1 MAFKLDLG
9 AGDISPPEFIPMGNA
24 HGSKIYPLDAFL
36 DGSCDVIRASHV
48 LEHFPSGQ
56 VAAVLAE
63 WVRALKPGGVLRIA
77 VPDFAKVAAG
87 YLEGAAQPT
96 EGWLMGG
103 QTEPDDFHRSMFDAD
118 KLRRLLSDAGLVLLR
133 SWESEIDDCAAYPM
147 SLNME
152 GSKPFVSELKVS
164 GAMSVPRLGFMD
176 NFFCGMEAA
185 LACQVK
191 FRKHGGAFWG
201 QSLTNVFERILDED
215 DADLILAMDYDSIF
229 TPKHLATLIQLMML
243 HPEIDALAPIQSS
256 RHLKSSLFTVRG
268 EDGNEPVIKRE
279 DLAADTFR
287 VHTAHFGL
295 TLIRTAALRRLPKP
309 WFHSV
314 PSPAGEWHDGDGH
327 IDEDIQFWRK
337 WEAEGLSLHIA
348 PRVPIGHAELLVKWP
363 DINLETFHQSM
374 TDFQRTGVPEDVWK

>member
-1 MAFKLDLG
+1 MLSLDLG
-9 AGDISPPEFIPMGNA
+9 AGDTSPAGFTPMGNA
-24 HGSKIYPLDAFL
+24 HGSPIYPLANVP
-36 DGSCDVIRASHV
+36 DGRCEIIRASHC
-48 LEHFPSGQ
+48 LEHFPHAKI
-56 VAAVLAE
+56 AAVLAE

-87 YLEGAAQPT
+87 YLEGVPQPT

-103 QTEPDDFHRSMFDAD
+103 QTAPDDFHQSMFDAD
-118 KLRRLLSDAGLVLLR
+118 KLKRLMSDAGLVLLR
-133 SWESEIDDCAAYPM
+133 PWQSEIEDCAAYPM

-164 GAMSVPRLGFMD
+164 GAMSVPRLGFME
-176 NFFCGMEAA
+176 NMFCCLEAV
-185 LACQVK
+185 LACHVK

-201 QSLTNVFERILDED
+201 QSLTNVFERILEED
-215 DADLILAMDYDSIF
+215 TADLILAVDYDSIF
-229 TPKHLATLIQLMML
+229 TPKQLATMIQLMML

-256 RHLKSSLFTVRG
+256 RHLKSALFTVRG
-268 EDGNEPVIKRE
+268 EDGNEPVVKRD

-287 VHTAHFGL
+287 VHTAHFGM
-295 TLIRTAALRRLPKP
+295 TLIRTEALRKLPKP

-314 PSPAGEWHDGDGH
+314 PSAAGEWHDGDGH

-337 WEAEGLSLHIA
+337 WEEAGLSLHIA
-348 PRVPIGHAELLVKWP
+348 NRVAIGHAELLVKWP

-374 TDFQRTGVPEDVWK
+374 SDFQRSGLPDGLWT